1 MHYSFDYAQQVHH
14 PSNPMQPGP
23 IYFKTPCKCG
33 IFGVMCEAILRQL
46 NYLIN
51 EATSVGKGANST
63 ISMVHH
69 YFTHHGLGETRA
81 HLHADNCSGQNKN
94 NFFLWY
100 LTWQIM
106 NELHQHITYSFLSA
120 GHTKFAPDRSFGIIE
135 KVYKVNFISSIY
147 KLARVIEESSSVGV
161 NKAQLVRTHDG
172 RVIVPTCNWASFVG
186 RYFNKLSNIKKYHTF
201 VLQGMNLVEFTTKR
215 TALLLKNHSC
225 C

>member
-1 MHYSFDYAQQVHH
+1 
-14 PSNPMQPGP
+14 
-23 IYFKTPCKCG
+23 
-33 IFGVMCEAILRQL
+33 
-46 NYLIN
+46 
-51 EATSVGKGANST
+51 
-63 ISMVHH
+63 
-69 YFTHHGLGETRA
+69 
-81 HLHADNCSGQNKN
+81 
-94 NFFLWY
+94 
-100 LTWQIM
+100 M

-147 KLARVIEESSSVGV
+147 KLARVIEESSSMGV